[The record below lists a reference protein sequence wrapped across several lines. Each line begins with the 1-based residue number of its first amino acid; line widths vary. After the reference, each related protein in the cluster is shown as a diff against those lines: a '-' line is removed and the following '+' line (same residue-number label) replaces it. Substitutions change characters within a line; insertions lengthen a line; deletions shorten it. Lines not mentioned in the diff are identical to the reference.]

1 MRGRRVPL
9 EDGFTI
15 WITGLPLAGK
25 STVATLVAGHLR
37 EGGYKVEVLDEEAV
51 ETNLCKGLDPS
62 KESLDICIRRI
73 GFICQLLS
81 RNGVVAI
88 VAAISPYRAV
98 REEVRQ
104 SIGRFVEVYVK
115 CPREVCMER
124 DVNGLYEGAR
134 RGGVENVPG
143 VSDPYEEPLR
153 PEVVCQTDAESPEQ
167 SAARVINRLVEL
179 KYLDETLAV
188 GGEPPAS
195 PGYSPE
201 EEEAVKARLRSL
213 GYLE

>member
-1 MRGRRVPL
+1 MMD
-9 EDGFTI
+9 DGFTI
-15 WITGLPLAGK
+15 WMTGLPLAGK
-25 STVATLVAGHLR
+25 GTIAALVAGHLM
-37 EGGYKVEVLDEEAV
+37 EGGYKVEVLDEKV
-51 ETNLCKGLDPS
+51 VGTDLCKGLGSS
-62 KESLDICIRRI
+62 KEDQGVCIRRI
-73 GFICQLLS
+73 GFICQLLN
-81 RNGVVAI
+81 RNGVVA
-88 VAAISPYRAV
+88 VASAVSPERAV
-98 REEVRQ
+98 RDEVRR

-153 PEVVCQTDAESPEQ
+153 PEVICRTDAESPEQ
-167 SAARVINRLVEL
+167 SAAHVIRRLVEL
-179 KYLDETLAV
+179 QYLDETLSV